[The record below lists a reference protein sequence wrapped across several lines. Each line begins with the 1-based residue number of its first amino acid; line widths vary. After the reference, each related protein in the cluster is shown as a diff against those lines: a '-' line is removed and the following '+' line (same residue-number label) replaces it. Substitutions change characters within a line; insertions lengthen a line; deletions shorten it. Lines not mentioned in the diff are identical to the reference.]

1 MPGGRRDPGR
11 EDSQGQGHQVRMSLE
26 TQEKEVDEVSSSQSL
41 LAPRRSLDVGSKHV
55 GIRLSMQETGVQSL
69 GREDPLEK
77 EMATTPVF
85 FPGKSLGQRSLVGYS
100 PWGRIRVRHDLAT
113 KTATTK
119 RGGRPG
125 PGPLLFPPPS
135 FSPLPFR

>member
-11 EDSQGQGHQVRMSLE
+11 EDSQGQGHEVRMSLE
-26 TQEKEVDEVSSSQSL
+26 TQEKEVNEVSSSQSL

-77 EMATTPVF
+77 EMATHSSILAWRIPWTEE
-85 FPGKSLGQRSLVGYS
+85 PGGLQSTGSQRVG
-100 PWGRIRVRHDLAT
+100 HD
-113 KTATTK
+113 
-119 RGGRPG
+119 
-125 PGPLLFPPPS
+125 
-135 FSPLPFR
+135 